1 MDMSPPVQNG
11 PGSTEALAL
20 EFCHYVIEGDFDAAA
35 SLISSHS
42 RKVHSSKS
50 LRRSF
55 LKMSE
60 GSVFDRCVIT
70 NRMRDWPSKSMN
82 ETDWFY
88 VSLEGEQVEGLTLTA
103 GFESEQPVIYSMEWG
118 RP

>member
-1 MDMSPPVQNG
+1 MSPPVQSG
-11 PGSTEALAL
+11 SGSTEALAL
-20 EFCHYVIEGDFDAAA
+20 EFCHHIIEGNFDAAA

-42 RKVHSSKS
+42 CKVHSSKS

-60 GSVFDRCVIT
+60 GSEFDRCVMIK
-70 NRMRDWPSKSMN
+70 RMRDWPSKSMN

-88 VSLEGEQVEGLTLTA
+88 ISLEGEQVEGLTLTA
-103 GFESEQPVIYSMEWG
+103 GFESERPVICSVEWG